1 MASLPSLK
9 AFGFDL
15 KRPADL
21 LQLILLLLVFSVAL
35 LTGTWDL
42 GNSRIVMYHQLVFI
56 AAFALLQAWRV
67 AWLPL
72 IRDNRWILVL
82 TLAWVVSVSVSFYTS
97 PLNLQFLTVAQFR
110 YAETLVHIFF
120 FLSLY
125 VSNQLSPLPIR
136 KILIAIVFSNAL
148 VVVHAFLTWHYSPE
162 PNVHTE
168 SMWSNYFPMSGN
180 IRHAGF
186 NMLVAVAAAIGLV
199 FSAKNKVDALLGA
212 LGLLLVCG
220 CLVWLGGR
228 GSMLSLIIGISFAWW
243 VVSPKVFLWKKAA
256 VIGSVLLSVV
266 LAEQLSQ
273 FKFNGLRN
281 SVSKSVAAEDFNR
294 LSSGRL
300 VIWQDSMEKLEGHWV
315 MGFGS
320 QAYLMLP
327 DRVVRKTSS
336 PHNVFVQFLLEWG
349 VIGTLLFSALFAT
362 LLYNIACVSTQLHGQ
377 SERGLV
383 FSASAIVV
391 ALSAHG
397 LTDGTFYHGKASFYL
412 ALAAALCFAFTG
424 RQNLAAADK

>member
-1 MASLPSLK
+1 MATLPSLK

-15 KRPADL
+15 KRSADL
-21 LQLILLLLVFSVAL
+21 LQLTLLLLVFSVAL

-125 VSNQLSPLPIR
+125 VSNQLSPLPIK

-148 VVVHAFLTWHYSPE
+148 VVVHAFLTWHFSPE
-162 PNVHTE
+162 LNIHTHR
-168 SMWSNYFPMSGN
+168 MWFSNFPMAGHA
-180 IRHAGF
+180 RHAGY
-186 NMLVAVAAAIGLV
+186 NMLVAVLAAIGLV
-199 FSAKNKVDALLGA
+199 ISSRQRRGALLA
-212 LGLLLVCG
+212 TIGLMVVG
-220 CLVWLGGR
+220 SCLVWLGGR
-228 GSMLSLIIGISFAWW
+228 GSMLSAIIGVFVAGL
-243 VVSPKVFLWKKAA
+243 VFRPKMAPFKKAA
-256 VIGSVLLSVV
+256 IGGAIVLSVFF
-266 LAEQLSQ
+266 AEQSSQ
-273 FKFNGLRN
+273 FGFNGLGN
-281 SVSKSVAAEDFNR
+281 SVARSVAAEDLNR
-294 LSSGRL
+294 LSSSRL
-300 VIWQDSMEKLEGHWV
+300 AIWQDSLEKLDGHWLK
-315 MGFGS
+315 GLGS
-320 QAYLMLP
+320 QAYLLLP
-327 DRVVRKTSS
+327 DKIARKTSM

-362 LLYNIACVSTQLHGQ
+362 LLYSIACVSTQLHGQ
-377 SERGLV
+377 SELGLV
-383 FSASAIVV
+383 SSVAAIVV

-412 ALAAALCFAFTG
+412 ALAAALCFTFTG
-424 RQNLAAADK
+424 RQNLAVTDK

>member
-1 MASLPSLK
+1 MAALPSLQ

-56 AAFALLQAWRV
+56 AAFALLQAGRV

-72 IRDNRWILVL
+72 IRRNRWILVL
-82 TLAWVVSVSVSFYTS
+82 TLAWIVSVSVSFYTS

-120 FLSLY
+120 FLSLV
-125 VSNQLSPLPIR
+125 VSNQLSPLPIK

-148 VVVHAFLTWHYSPE
+148 VVVHAFLTWHFSPE
-162 PNVHTE
+162 LNIHTHR
-168 SMWSNYFPMSGN
+168 MWFSNFPMAGHA
-180 IRHAGF
+180 RHAGY
-186 NMLVAVAAAIGLV
+186 NMLVAVLAAIGLV
-199 FSAKNKVDALLGA
+199 ISSRRRRGALLA
-212 LGLLLVCG
+212 TIGLIVVG
-220 CLVWLGGR
+220 SCLVWLGGR
-228 GSMLSLIIGISFAWW
+228 GSMLSAIIGLLVAGL
-243 VVSPKVFLWKKAA
+243 VFRPSIAPFKKAA
-256 VIGSVLLSVV
+256 IAGAIVLSVFF
-266 LAEQLSQ
+266 AEQSSQ
-273 FKFNGLRN
+273 FGFNGLGN
-281 SVSKSVAAEDFNR
+281 SVARSVAAEDLNR
-294 LSSGRL
+294 LSSSRL
-300 VIWQDSMEKLEGHWV
+300 AIWQDSLEKLDGYWLK
-315 MGFGS
+315 GLGS
-320 QAYLMLP
+320 QAYLLLP
-327 DRVVRKTSS
+327 DKIARKTSM

-362 LLYNIACVSTQLHGQ
+362 LLYNIACVSAQSLGQ
-377 SERGLV
+377 GELGLV
-383 FSASAIVV
+383 FSATAIVV

-412 ALAAALCFAFTG
+412 ALAAALCFAFTK
-424 RQNLAAADK
+424 RQNLAVADK